1 METERTSRTTT
12 PRKAPETLAGSGV
25 EGAVTNA
32 PSVGAIVGELHVDA
46 EIGLAQQ
53 LDDLLEG
60 VAVAAGDAHE
70 IALDGG
76 LHPELAVLDLLH
88 DLAGFFGGDALLQRD
103 FLAHGG
109 PGGGNDLSVGQ
120 SLERHLAPNQLG
132 FEKVHHRFE
141 LEF

>member
-25 EGAVTNA
+25 DDAVTGV
-32 PSVGAIVGELHVDA
+32 PSVGAVVGELRVDA

-53 LDDLLEG
+53 LDDLLES

-88 DLAGFFGGDALLQRD
+88 NLAGFFRGDALLQRD
-103 FLAHGG
+103 LLAHRGA
-109 PGGGNDLSVGQ
+109 GGGNDLSV
-120 SLERHLAPNQLG
+120 S
-132 FEKVHHRFE
+132 
-141 LEF
+141 